1 MGREPERIT
10 ELAQLKAFT
19 HPLRIELYRL
29 LTAARTATASHLA
42 EQAGEAVSLVSY
54 HLRKLAEHGFIE
66 EAAEQGRDGRE
77 RWWRISAERSFS
89 FRSADFDGTPE
100 GTAALT
106 GVTREL
112 LATRTRT
119 YLNYLDQQAGWG
131 REWTRA
137 AFSSEYTVRL
147 TAGELQELAEEMG
160 AFVRRWRERAEAA
173 EAREAEAGADEA
185 GAEAGG
191 SAGRETVAL
200 HLYGFPFR
208 P

>member
-1 MGREPERIT
+1 MRREPERIT
-10 ELAQLKAFT
+10 ELEQLKAFT

-29 LTAARTATASHLA
+29 LTAARSATASHLA
-42 EQAGEAVSLVSY
+42 EQVDAAVSLVSY

-77 RWWRISAERSFS
+77 RWWRVSAERSFS
-89 FRSADFDGTPE
+89 FRSADFDDTPE

-131 REWTRA
+131 QEWTRA

-147 TAGELQELAEEMG
+147 TADELQELAEEMG
-160 AFVRRWRERAEAA
+160 AFVRRWRERAE
-173 EAREAEAGADEA
+173 EAEAAA
-185 GAEAGG
+185 AEDGG
-191 SAGRETVAL
+191 DARAGRETVAL

>member
-10 ELAQLKAFT
+10 ELEQLKAFT

-42 EQAGEAVSLVSY
+42 EQADEAVSLVSY

-77 RWWRISAERSFS
+77 RWWRVSAQRSFS
-89 FRSADFDGTPE
+89 FRSADFDDTPE

-137 AFSSEYTVRL
+137 AFTSEYTLRL

-173 EAREAEAGADEA
+173 AEAGADDA
-185 GAEAGG
+185 GAEGAEG

>member
-10 ELAQLKAFT
+10 ELEQLKAFT

-29 LTAARTATASHLA
+29 LMAARSATASHLA
-42 EQAGEAVSLVSY
+42 EQTDEAVSLVSY

-77 RWWRISAERSFS
+77 RWWRVSAARSFT
-89 FRSADFDGTPE
+89 FRAADFDATPE
-100 GTAALT
+100 GTAALA

-137 AFSSEYTVRL
+137 AFSSEFTVRL
-147 TAGELQELAEEMG
+147 TADELQELAEEVG
-160 AFVRRWRERAEAA
+160 ALARRWRERGEAAEAA
-173 EAREAEAGADEA
+173 EAAAAAGSKDGEAAAR
-185 GAEAGG
+185 
-191 SAGRETVAL
+191 SGREPVAL